1 MIKRVCKIFVLFMLC
16 LSLTT
21 CQKQYFYL
29 NKVKANPKK
38 GSFNLF
44 IENKTP
50 QLLSKHFEEEVK
62 EACIKKL
69 IKSGHT
75 YTIKNPQYNFSISLA
90 VDSVLSNGISY
101 AAPIN
106 MGKSFSYHAKPYSRI
121 SKGIYIEVNVK
132 KKESSYIFWETD
144 YDLYYFA
151 EPKRD
156 LTRTKGVMRYLM
168 DNFKE

>member
-1 MIKRVCKIFVLFMLC
+1 MIQSVCKISVLLLLC
-16 LSLTT
+16 VSFTS
-21 CQKQYFYL
+21 CQKQYFHL

-44 IENKTP
+44 MENKTP
-50 QLLSKHFEEEVK
+50 QLLTKHFEEEVK

-69 IKSGHT
+69 IKNGHT
-75 YTIKNPQYNFSISLA
+75 YTTKNPQYLFFISLA
-90 VDSVLSNGISY
+90 IDSVLSNGISY

-106 MGKSFSYHAKPYSRI
+106 MGKSFSYHAKPYSRT
-121 SKGIYIEVNVK
+121 SKGIYIEVDVK
-132 KKESSYIFWETD
+132 KRESSYIFWETD

-156 LTRTKGVMRYLM
+156 LKRTKGVMRYLI